1 MKPEEKELLLKDLCA
16 RLRYGVKLDFYS
28 KATGQHYVSTLL
40 GIEPDGDK
48 PIIAKVN
55 DGAYTLGQDHI
66 KPYLRPM
73 SSMTEKEFENLK
85 EYSGLKYEQ
94 LDLASY
100 QNGTHKCLD
109 FYLSEIPSDVVILV
123 FDWLNENM
131 FDYRGLIPM
140 GLALE
145 AKEQSLVERLDEIKA
160 NSVTDEDFKR
170 VWGKPIDECVEEDM
184 KKWDKLCKSNKKDT

>member
-1 MKPEEKELLLKDLCA
+1 MKPEEKELLIKDLCA

-73 SSMTEKEFENLK
+73 SSMTEEEKKDILQSLNIHGDIDNEGNLLLSV
-85 EYSGLKYEQ
+85 EYGIITLKVC
-94 LDLASY
+94 
-100 QNGTHKCLD
+100 KK
-109 FYLSEIPSDVVILV
+109 YLGE
-123 FDWLNENM
+123 LNKRM
-131 FDYRGLIPM
+131 FDVCHMIEK

-145 AKEQSLVERLDEIKA
+145 APE
-160 NSVTDEDFKR
+160 
-170 VWGKPIDECVEEDM
+170 GM
-184 KKWDKLCKSNKKDT
+184 YKS